1 MRGVS
6 LSFFKPSVFVKAFLV
21 SCVVFS
27 SAFFSS
33 CKDLTSFDPNVDGGR
48 AVTGSAFSAP
58 VGLTAT
64 NGYKQ
69 KISLSWNP
77 VSGAKNYEIWCAE
90 SPTAGDDG
98 WKKVQVTDKIQHDDK
113 VGAGRTL
120 YYRVRAVKS
129 TGATSPYSSIVKG
142 TSLAVP
148 VIGGGEVGNSS
159 VTIQWFMEN
168 ARGVD
173 GKSNY
178 EDELIFDISYQK
190 KIGGD
195 PITITKTATE
205 LGSEYK
211 HTFENLAGT
220 TSYQF
225 WIEAHTIRDSAV
237 EKSPVVDVN
246 TLTSYTPLAPE
257 FNATKGESAK
267 GVRLYIT
274 LPEMVMVNT
283 ETHDS
288 PSEKVDEP
296 YPLYFEIWRK
306 AADGADTSYEKVCP
320 ALYYNGST
328 TPPETSYYTSSPY
341 KAGEEIEWF
350 DESEDL
356 VGGQKYTYKVLAR
369 VDIGY
374 SKVVCPGGKEYTGS
388 AVTPDA
394 QAKTDEGWKSAT
406 PNFNV
411 KEIADSKRY
420 SYDKTS
426 VTAVDFGFTV
436 SWQDL
441 GKAGEYKFAIK
452 QHREPWDSSSG
463 SGEDKDKWLENGTG
477 KYFFDTLD
485 EVKARIVK
493 FGSEQNGLKPEEE
506 GIYTYTLYIVREGAE
521 ISDGVLDGEKVLDS
535 VDAIDKALVTHEV
548 NLPNAVLEVEGGYKE
563 SVHIIISGLKEDDK
577 DATYT
582 LIRTWIVDGRPADSK
597 EIPLEIPE
605 EAFASGK
612 HEFDDTEEVIGNRR
626 YSYVLKAAAESG
638 AYSQS
643 DSQDAETLG
652 TPSVTFE
659 MGSLAYD
666 SVTISFNGVL
676 AADHYVVKLGVEGG
690 FGNGE
695 EFTITKD
702 TSASDDSEGAE
713 SQDEK
718 WISSSAASGATA
730 NVTFVANRFT
740 IKIEKPYGYDDARF
754 AGLPADLT
762 VTAHSE
768 NDRDSAESA
777 AKSVNVLGPASVKAE
792 VGTSADATEKSIWVT
807 WNSVDGANGYLIK
820 RVMYDSVEM
829 TKVTDFSEATYY
841 YNVSD
846 GTLSVEDGTI
856 DKRAMVE
863 RDENGFKLTDN
874 YDEPDDDTN
883 EYQVAQSKI
892 SWGLPFRYV
901 VLPVL
906 NEKDFSFGEKS
917 LALAGSGK
925 VAYKNFEEKQTE
937 PTATWGYG
945 LEVHAEKAV
954 SGTLQ
959 IVRWQEPFYGKALT
973 SRVYRRKFADR
984 DKGGNWEAIT
994 SIAIKDCT
1002 ISYSPSGADR
1012 YCAWEYAVKY
1022 SKSTSNEIVQSYVD
1036 WMDDKEHDET
1046 DYDYGSMT
1054 KEKLNK
1060 GYLLAMDYEARY
1072 GGTGTSKNSETN
1084 DTVTDYYSEDVEI
1097 TPWGYKDR
1105 ALGPDSVE
1113 LRVLSLDLA
1122 KGWQSVGTLDP
1133 SITGFTKKETLTD
1146 TIVSDVQNWI
1156 VKLKP
1161 EGISNGT
1168 IGTTDGPLKILRS
1181 AKHFYGLNLS
1191 RGEYSDFD
1199 CKNYEEYAYRQIT
1212 DEELIKSTM
1221 LVLASL
1227 FSETTMSNKTYTT
1240 MGTSGENST
1249 DSTYAGYDGST
1260 VFRWGQGSNS
1270 KLYWQLSELLWGWL
1284 NLPCGE
1290 EIYKQTPNYYS
1301 TTGKVKHFISIA
1313 DREALTSTKLRGYKY
1328 AKALN
1333 VLGTSD
1339 SFSDNNNYIALN
1351 IKFEDEMVNMTKID
1365 SATVYFTADV
1375 KNGKFYSYVNDNSA
1389 SPFSASDTNNQIK
1402 WIPVVG
1408 SGTYAVVVDTTKT
1421 TFYVTDSTY
1430 GWWDNN
1436 N

>member
-48 AVTGSAFSAP
+48 SVTGSAFSAP

-148 VIGGGEVGNSS
+148 VIGGGEVKDSS

-178 EDELIFDISYQK
+178 EDDLIFDISYQK

-257 FNATKGESAK
+257 FNATNGESAK

-288 PSEKVDEP
+288 LGEKVDEP

-369 VDIGY
+369 VDTGY
-374 SKVVCPGGKEYTGS
+374 SKVVCPEGKEYTGS

-394 QAKTDEGWKSAT
+394 QAKTDTGWKSAT

-411 KEIADSKRY
+411 KEIADSKKY
-420 SYDKTS
+420 SEDKTQ
-426 VTAVDFGFTV
+426 VNAVDFGFTV

-452 QHREPWDSSSG
+452 QHREPWNSSSG
-463 SGEDKDKWLENGTG
+463 SDEDKDPGKWLENGTG

-521 ISDGVLDGEKVLDS
+521 ISDVVPDGEKVLDS

-548 NLPNAVLEVEGGYKE
+548 NIPEAELTVKDGYTGKVLLTIHKLDENAKNGETV
-563 SVHIIISGLKEDDK
+563 
-577 DATYT
+577 TYS
-582 LIRTWIVDGRPADSK
+582 LIRTKIEGGRPVETS
-597 EIPLEIPE
+597 EPIIVEIPE
-605 EAFASGK
+605 NAIASGSYEYPDEPLEPNTK
-612 HEFDDTEEVIGNRR
+612 

-643 DSQDAETLG
+643 AAQEAETLG
-652 TPSVTFE
+652 TPDVRFE

-718 WISSSAASGATA
+718 WSGSSAASGATA
-730 NVTFVANRFT
+730 NVTFVAKRFT

-768 NDRDSAESA
+768 NDRDSAESV
-777 AKSVNVLGPASVKAE
+777 AKSVNVLGPAALTASVN
-792 VGTSADATEKSIWVT
+792 TSVTDDSISVS
-807 WNSVDGANGYLIK
+807 WNAVEGANVYIIK
-820 RVMYDSVEM
+820 RVMYSDTAMQKVE
-829 TKVTDFSEATYY
+829 DASEATYY
-841 YNVSD
+841 YNTSD

-856 DKRAMVE
+856 DDRAMVD
-863 RDENGFKLTDN
+863 RNENGFKLTDN
-874 YDEPDDDTN
+874 YKKSDDDKN

-906 NEKDFSFGEKS
+906 DKDDFSFDEKS
-917 LALAGSGK
+917 LALGGGK
-925 VAYKNFEEKQTE
+925 VKYKNFEKIQTE
-937 PTATWGYG
+937 PTATCGYG
-945 LEVHAEKAV
+945 LNLVAEKAM
-954 SGTLQ
+954 SGNTQGLK
-959 IVRWQEPFYGKALT
+959 WDMPYNADLT
-973 SRVYRRKFADR
+973 PVVYRRVAGSEGSFEKFYENNTLKGKDAADV
-984 DKGGNWEAIT
+984 G
-994 SIAIKDCT
+994 IKSDL
-1002 ISYSPSGADR
+1002 YGAF
-1012 YCAWEYAVKY
+1012 EYIVKY
-1022 SKSTSNEIVQSYVD
+1022 YSTDILTDISTDISTLNVPESLLATY
-1036 WMDDKEHDET
+1036 ELPEDE
-1046 DYDYGSMT
+1046 
-1054 KEKLNK
+1054 KEKTEQNNK
-1060 GYLLAMDYEARY
+1060 GYLLTLENFNAEVHPSKDYYEQISWKDWDYKTRAVGPDYMIIKVQNNNIDAGYHEIVKITNANAITGTEAYETSNGGFANDVMAVAEARATIAVAPKSIVEKS
-1072 GGTGTSKNSETN
+1072 GAGTTN
-1084 DTVTDYYSEDVEI
+1084 GMLKVLRDYRHKY
-1097 TPWGYKDR
+1097 T
-1105 ALGPDSVE
+1105 VE
-1113 LRVLSLDLA
+1113 LHRARKEFDRQALDDDDDEI
-1122 KGWQSVGTLDP
+1122 SVGIEDYASVVT
-1133 SITGFTKKETLTD
+1133 
-1146 TIVSDVQNWI
+1146 
-1156 VKLKP
+1156 
-1161 EGISNGT
+1161 
-1168 IGTTDGPLKILRS
+1168 
-1181 AKHFYGLNLS
+1181 
-1191 RGEYSDFD
+1191 
-1199 CKNYEEYAYRQIT
+1199 AYRQIT
-1212 DEELIKSTM
+1212 IDEFIDISAISIGECLYNDTYSTVKSVGTWANDHTFTFKDDSPTFYKVSG
-1221 LVLASL
+1221 VL
-1227 FSETTMSNKTYTT
+1227 E
-1240 MGTSGENST
+1240 TSGGGTANKPYAYGARRPWGALQDDESVPSTLTLSPKDEVKGVVYSGTVTMDIMKKNSGKYIVEFNNNT
-1249 DSTYAGYDGST
+1249 KTL
-1260 VFRWGQGSNS
+1260 QGSDVS
-1270 KLYWQLSELLWGWL
+1270 RASQ
-1284 NLPCGE
+1284 
-1290 EIYKQTPNYYS
+1290 
-1301 TTGKVKHFISIA
+1301 
-1313 DREALTSTKLRGYKY
+1313 
-1328 AKALN
+1328 
-1333 VLGTSD
+1333 
-1339 SFSDNNNYIALN
+1339 
-1351 IKFEDEMVNMTKID
+1351 
-1365 SATVYFTADV
+1365 YFV
-1375 KNGKFYSYVNDNSA
+1375 FN
-1389 SPFSASDTNNQIK
+1389 
-1402 WIPVVG
+1402 
-1408 SGTYAVVVDTTKT
+1408 
-1421 TFYVTDSTY
+1421 
-1430 GWWDNN
+1430 
-1436 N
+1436 

>member
-246 TLTSYTPLAPE
+246 TLTSYTPLAPD
-257 FNATKGESAK
+257 FNATNGESAK

-288 PSEKVDEP
+288 LGEKVDEP

-306 AADGADTSYEKVCP
+306 AADGANTSYEKVCP

-328 TPPETSYYTSSPY
+328 TPPETNYYTSSPY

-369 VDIGY
+369 VDTGY
-374 SKVVCPGGKEYTGS
+374 SKVVCPEGKEYTGS

-411 KEIADSKRY
+411 KEIADSKKY
-420 SYDKTS
+420 SEDKTQ
-426 VTAVDFGFTV
+426 VNAVDFGFTV

-441 GKAGEYKFAIK
+441 GKAGDYKFAIK
-452 QHREPWDSSSG
+452 QHREPWNSSSG
-463 SGEDKDKWLENGTG
+463 SDEDPDKWLENGTG

-493 FGSEQNGLKPEEE
+493 FGSVESGLKPEEE

-521 ISDGVLDGEKVLDS
+521 ISDVVQDGEKVLDS

-548 NLPNAVLEVEGGYKE
+548 NIPEAELTVKDGYTGKVLLTIHKLDENAKNGETV
-563 SVHIIISGLKEDDK
+563 
-577 DATYT
+577 TYSLT
-582 LIRTWIVDGRPADSK
+582 RTKIEDGRPVETS
-597 EIPLEIPE
+597 EPIIVEIPE
-605 EAFASGK
+605 NAIASGSY
-612 HEFDDTEEVIGNRR
+612 EYPDDTVEPNTK

-643 DSQDAETLG
+643 AAQEAETLG
-652 TPSVTFE
+652 TPDVRFE

-676 AADHYVVKLGVEGG
+676 AADHYVVKLGVERG

-718 WISSSAASGATA
+718 WSGSSAASGATA

-754 AGLPADLT
+754 AGLPANLT

-777 AKSVNVLGPASVKAE
+777 EVSVNVLGPAALTASVN
-792 VGTSADATEKSIWVT
+792 TSVTDDSISVS
-807 WNSVDGANGYLIK
+807 WNAVDGAKGYLIK
-820 RVMYDSVEM
+820 RVMYSD
-829 TKVTDFSEATYY
+829 TDMEDVAEGSDVVYY
-841 YNVSD
+841 YNVSNAN
-846 GTLSVEDGTI
+846 GTLSVKDEDGTLG
-856 DKRAMVE
+856 DRATVARE
-863 RDENGFKLTDN
+863 ENGFKLIDK
-874 YDEPDDDTN
+874 DTPKEN
-883 EYQVAQSKI
+883 LGEYQEAQSKI

-906 NEKDFSFGEKS
+906 NENDFDFKEGALTEGTLT
-917 LALAGSGK
+917 LASGGK
-925 VAYKNFEEKQTE
+925 VEYKNFEEKQTE
-937 PTATWGYG
+937 PTATCGYG
-945 LEVHAEKAV
+945 LNLVAEKAM
-954 SGTLQ
+954 SGNKQGLK
-959 IVRWQEPFYGKALT
+959 WEKPYNADLADLT
-973 SRVYRRKFADR
+973 PVVYRRVAVAESKGSFDKFYENKTLKGEDAADV
-984 DKGGNWEAIT
+984 EIT
-994 SIAIKDCT
+994 SDL
-1002 ISYSPSGADR
+1002 YGAF
-1012 YCAWEYAVKY
+1012 EYIVKY
-1022 SKSTSNEIVQSYVD
+1022 YSTDITNIPLSLNVPKSLLATYELP
-1036 WMDDKEHDET
+1036 EDEKT
-1046 DYDYGSMT
+1046 
-1054 KEKLNK
+1054 EKTEQNNK
-1060 GYLLAMDYEARY
+1060 GYLLTLENFDAKVHP
-1072 GGTGTSKNSETN
+1072 SK
-1084 DTVTDYYSEDVEI
+1084 DYYEQIS
-1097 TPWGYKDR
+1097 WKDWDYTTR
-1105 ALGPDSVE
+1105 AVGPDYMIIKVQNNNIDATYHEIVKITNANANMGTEVYETSNGGFANDVMAEAEAQATIAVAPKSIVESDAGTTNGMLKVLRDYKHKYTVE
-1113 LRVLSLDLA
+1113 LHRARKEFDRQDL
-1122 KGWQSVGTLDP
+1122 GDEDDEISVRIEDYIKDYAVT
-1133 SITGFTKKETLTD
+1133 
-1146 TIVSDVQNWI
+1146 
-1156 VKLKP
+1156 
-1161 EGISNGT
+1161 
-1168 IGTTDGPLKILRS
+1168 
-1181 AKHFYGLNLS
+1181 
-1191 RGEYSDFD
+1191 
-1199 CKNYEEYAYRQIT
+1199 AYRQIT
-1212 DEELIKSTM
+1212 DEELIKTTM
-1221 LVLASL
+1221 LVLADIVKDSKME
-1227 FSETTMSNKTYTT
+1227 SATTGTGTLGVGKWERAVDGATGYVDWWQNSTSRFRWRMSNYKHKWLTIPSNDLQNAFITLNDDYNDNNKGKKESGSLKYLFNSSNGATT
-1240 MGTSGENST
+1240 DIG
-1249 DSTYAGYDGST
+1249 
-1260 VFRWGQGSNS
+1260 GSNS
-1270 KLYWQLSELLWGWL
+1270 FDSNKLIPIYITGDAG
-1284 NLPCGE
+1284 LPDCYSGTLE
-1290 EIYKQTPNYYS
+1290 FAAKKQYI
-1301 TTGKVKHFISIA
+1301 KVKLSRNNAETFA
-1313 DREALTSTKLRGYKY
+1313 TKEFSGNDANYWCPINLDGNGY
-1328 AKALN
+1328 
-1333 VLGTSD
+1333 LGQNSD
-1339 SFSDNNNYIALN
+1339 
-1351 IKFEDEMVNMTKID
+1351 
-1365 SATVYFTADV
+1365 
-1375 KNGKFYSYVNDNSA
+1375 
-1389 SPFSASDTNNQIK
+1389 
-1402 WIPVVG
+1402 
-1408 SGTYAVVVDTTKT
+1408 
-1421 TFYVTDSTY
+1421 Y
-1430 GWWDNN
+1430 GWW
-1436 N
+1436 

>member
-48 AVTGSAFSAP
+48 EVTGSAFSAP

-129 TGATSPYSSIVKG
+129 TGAASPYSSIVKG

-246 TLTSYTPLAPE
+246 TLTSYTPLAPD
-257 FNATKGESAK
+257 FNATNGESAK

-283 ETHDS
+283 ETS
-288 PSEKVDEP
+288 ESLGEKVDVP

-306 AADGADTSYEKVCP
+306 AADSADTSYEKVCP

-328 TPPETSYYTSSPY
+328 TPPETNYYTSSPY

-369 VDIGY
+369 VDTGY
-374 SKVVCPGGKEYTGS
+374 SKVVCPEGKEYTGS
-388 AVTPDA
+388 AVTPDK

-406 PNFNV
+406 PSFNV
-411 KEIADSKRY
+411 TEVKGSKRY

-426 VTAVDFGFTV
+426 VTAVDFGFTA

-441 GKAGEYKFAIK
+441 GKAGDYKFAIK

-463 SGEDKDKWLENGTG
+463 SGEDKWLENGEG
-477 KYFFDTLD
+477 EPFFKKLD
-485 EVKARIVK
+485 EVKSHTVK
-493 FGSEQNGLKPEEE
+493 FGSVESGLKPEEE
-506 GIYTYTLYIVREGAE
+506 GIYTYTLYIVRKGAE

-548 NLPNAVLEVEGGYKE
+548 NIPEAELTVKDGYTGKVLLTIHKLDENAKNGETV
-563 SVHIIISGLKEDDK
+563 
-577 DATYT
+577 TYS
-582 LIRTWIVDGRPADSK
+582 LIRTTIEDGRPVETS
-597 EIPLEIPE
+597 EPIIVEIPE
-605 EAFASGK
+605 NAIASGSYEYPDEPLEPNTK
-612 HEFDDTEEVIGNRR
+612 

-643 DSQDAETLG
+643 AAQEAETLG
-652 TPSVTFE
+652 TPDVRFE

-666 SVTISFNGVL
+666 SVTISFNSVL
-676 AADHYVVKLGVEGG
+676 AADYYVVKLGVEGG

-718 WISSSAASGATA
+718 WSGSSAASGATA
-730 NVTFVANRFT
+730 NVTFVAKRFT

-768 NDRDSAESA
+768 NDRDSAESV
-777 AKSVNVLGPASVKAE
+777 AKSVNVLGPAALTASVN
-792 VGTSADATEKSIWVT
+792 TSVTDDSISVS
-807 WNSVDGANGYLIK
+807 WNAVEGANVYLIK
-820 RVMYDSVEM
+820 RVMYSDADMKDVAKDSDV
-829 TKVTDFSEATYY
+829 VYY
-841 YNVSD
+841 YNVSN

-856 DKRAMVE
+856 DNRAMVE
-863 RDENGFKLTDN
+863 RGENGFKLTDN
-874 YDEPDDDTN
+874 YMEQDNGNLEP
-883 EYQVAQSKI
+883 YQEAQSKI

-906 NEKDFSFGEKS
+906 NDNDFDFKEGALTEGTLT
-917 LALAGSGK
+917 LASGGK
-925 VAYKNFEEKQTE
+925 VEYKNFKEKQTE
-937 PTATWGYG
+937 PTATCGYG
-945 LEVHAEKAV
+945 LNLEADKAMSGKLQGLKWEKPYNAD
-954 SGTLQ
+954 
-959 IVRWQEPFYGKALT
+959 LT
-973 SRVYRRKFADR
+973 PVVYRRVAGSKGSFGKFYENDDALE
-984 DKGGNWEAIT
+984 GNDFVDVEIT
-994 SIAIKDCT
+994 SDF
-1002 ISYSPSGADR
+1002 YGAF
-1012 YCAWEYAVKY
+1012 EYIVKY
-1022 SKSTSNEIVQSYVD
+1022 CSTTIPLELNVPKSLLATYELP
-1036 WMDDKEHDET
+1036 EDE
-1046 DYDYGSMT
+1046 
-1054 KEKLNK
+1054 KEKTEQNNK
-1060 GYLLAMDYEARY
+1060 GYLLTLENFNAKVHPNKDYYEQISWKDWDYDTRAVGPDYMVIKVQNNNIDATYHEIVKITNANAKTGTEAYETSNGGFANDVMAEYEAQATIAVAPKSIVES
-1072 GGTGTSKNSETN
+1072 GAGTTN
-1084 DTVTDYYSEDVEI
+1084 GMLKVLRDYKHNY
-1097 TPWGYKDR
+1097 T
-1105 ALGPDSVE
+1105 VE
-1113 LRVLSLDLA
+1113 LHRARKEFDRQDLD
-1122 KGWQSVGTLDP
+1122 GEDDEISVG
-1133 SITGFTKKETLTD
+1133 S
-1146 TIVSDVQNWI
+1146 
-1156 VKLKP
+1156 
-1161 EGISNGT
+1161 
-1168 IGTTDGPLKILRS
+1168 
-1181 AKHFYGLNLS
+1181 
-1191 RGEYSDFD
+1191 
-1199 CKNYEEYAYRQIT
+1199 EEYAGEVTAYRQETPQEFARIAN
-1212 DEELIKSTM
+1212 
-1221 LVLASL
+1221 LVLAEGLNRINGTAWNTACEPCIASL
-1227 FSETTMSNKTYTT
+1227 GIDFSRTATGDFGKI
-1240 MGTSGENST
+1240 
-1249 DSTYAGYDGST
+1249 YAG
-1260 VFRWGQGSNS
+1260 SNYGVTDW
-1270 KLYWQLSELLWGWL
+1270 KI
-1284 NLPCGE
+1284 
-1290 EIYKQTPNYYS
+1290 IYTNYQPS
-1301 TTGKVKHFISIA
+1301 F
-1313 DREALTSTKLRGYKY
+1313 STKMGETLMLAKINGTLNPATSATNQYPKSYSSDSITVTLSGGTKKTGTIKFNSLTETGGSMTVTFNEKTESFSADNYFNTPMPFKGGEYKY
-1328 AKALN
+1328 
-1333 VLGTSD
+1333 
-1339 SFSDNNNYIALN
+1339 NN
-1351 IKFEDEMVNMTKID
+1351 E
-1365 SATVYFTADV
+1365 
-1375 KNGKFYSYVNDNSA
+1375 
-1389 SPFSASDTNNQIK
+1389 Q
-1402 WIPVVG
+1402 WQ
-1408 SGTYAVVVDTTKT
+1408 
-1421 TFYVTDSTY
+1421 
-1430 GWWDNN
+1430 
-1436 N
+1436 